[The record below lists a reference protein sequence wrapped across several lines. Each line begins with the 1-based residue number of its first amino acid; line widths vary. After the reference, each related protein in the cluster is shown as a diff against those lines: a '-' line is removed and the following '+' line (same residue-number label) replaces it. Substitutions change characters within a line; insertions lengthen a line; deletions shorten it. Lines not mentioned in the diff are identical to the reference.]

1 AKNCNGIE
9 SSMRKSSLP
18 YAGKEML
25 QYTKDGT
32 VDRHGR
38 QAIKARTGG
47 WRSAILILVNQ
58 GFATLAFFGVGV
70 NLVLFLTRVLKKSNA
85 SAANNVSLWTG
96 TVYMFSLVGA
106 FLSDSYIGRY
116 RTCTS
121 FLLIFVGGLILLA
134 LSSQLLL
141 LKPSGCGDGSLSCEH
156 ATPMAIG
163 VFYLSIYLVGLGN
176 GGYQPSI
183 ATFGADQFDE
193 EDEREGQS
201 KVAFF
206 SWFYLALNL
215 GSLFSNTVLGY
226 FEDNGMWPLG
236 FWACALAAIISII
249 VFLIGM
255 PRYRHHMPGG
265 NPLPRIGQV
274 FVAATRKWRLKLPS
288 DADKL
293 HELPSKESA
302 INGSRKILHS
312 AGF

>member
-1 AKNCNGIE
+1 AKNCSGFE
-9 SSMRKSSLP
+9 SRMRKSSLP
-18 YAGKEML
+18 YAGEEMI

-38 QAIKARTGG
+38 QAIKAMTGG
-47 WRSAILILVNQ
+47 WRSAVLILVNQ

-106 FLSDSYIGRY
+106 FLSDSYIGRH

-121 FLLIFVGGLILLA
+121 FLFIFVGGLILLA

-163 VFYLSIYLVGLGN
+163 VFYLSIYLVALGN

-193 EDEREGQS
+193 EDEKEGQS

-215 GSLFSNTVLGY
+215 GSLFSNMVLGY

-236 FWACALAAIISII
+236 FWMSALAAIISII
-249 VFLIGM
+249 VFLIGT

>member
-1 AKNCNGIE
+1 SPRGKMEGSNFGSNNHQPTEKFHEQASTKAKKCSGVE
-9 SSMRKSSLP
+9 SSVRKSSLP

-32 VDRHGR
+32 VDRRGR
-38 QAIKARTGG
+38 QAIRARTGS
-47 WRSAILILVNQ
+47 WRSVILILVNQ

-116 RTCTS
+116 RTCAS
-121 FLLIFVGGLILLA
+121 FLFIFVGGLILLA

-156 ATPMAIG
+156 ATPMAIR
-163 VFYLSIYLVGLGN
+163 VFYLSIYLVALGN

-215 GSLFSNTVLGY
+215 GSLFL
-226 FEDNGMWPLG
+226 
-236 FWACALAAIISII
+236 
-249 VFLIGM
+249 
-255 PRYRHHMPGG
+255 
-265 NPLPRIGQV
+265 
-274 FVAATRKWRLKLPS
+274 TR
-288 DADKL
+288 
-293 HELPSKESA
+293 
-302 INGSRKILHS
+302 
-312 AGF
+312 